1 VHPVLFRIG
10 GFAVYGYGVLYALGV
25 AVGLLGARR
34 LLRRDGVED
43 DTTWDLAL
51 ALIAGVVLGARL
63 EYVRS
68 HLAEFAGAPWR
79 VLALRDGGLV
89 FYGGFVGAVVA
100 VLAVA
105 RWRKVPPLRVFDAYA
120 VFLPFGHAL
129 GRVGCVLAGCCWG
142 APTDLPWGLRYPAG
156 HESGS
161 VPTHPVPLYEAAFNV
176 VLGVF
181 LLRLHGR
188 RRYEGQ
194 VLASFLLTYPVFR
207 AFNETLRGDVVRG
220 FVVGSVTNAQAT
232 SAVLVVV
239 GLALVW
245 FGQRSARPTGGA
257 GARTTDG
264 TP

>member
-1 VHPVLFRIG
+1 MHPVLFRIG

-25 AVGLLGARR
+25 ALGILGARR
-34 LLRRDGVED
+34 LLRREGVTD

-51 ALIAGVVLGARL
+51 ALIVGVVGGARL

-68 HLAEFAGAPWR
+68 HLGEFADAPWR

-89 FYGGFVGAVVA
+89 FYGGFIGAVVA

-142 APTDLPWGLRYPAG
+142 APTGLPWGLRYPAD
-156 HESGS
+156 HESGG
-161 VPTHPVPLYEAAFNV
+161 VPTHPVQLYEAAFNV
-176 VLGVF
+176 VLG
-181 LLRLHGR
+181 LLLVRFHGR
-188 RRYEGQ
+188 RRHDGE
-194 VLASFLLTYPVFR
+194 VLAAFLLTYPVFR

-220 FVVGSVTNAQAT
+220 FVVGSITNAQAT
-232 SAVLVVV
+232 SLVLVLA
-239 GLALVW
+239 GLALGWYARRQPV
-245 FGQRSARPTGGA
+245 RSPEA
-257 GARTTDG
+257 
-264 TP
+264 